1 MVGSAEF
8 FIMLRRVTVRVKL
21 IKLLLR
27 FRRRRKAR
35 GRRIWAELLFD
46 SFATRAF
53 GIRSD
58 APAHRQF
65 LYRAGPYQIDVLIES
80 AQRNRLLITG
90 QLLDVRQPEILRRV
104 RVNLWNNRKSFVTVR
119 TNDWGEFLGE
129 IEDSGELIV
138 SLKVQMREIAISI
151 RDVHH

>member
-1 MVGSAEF
+1 
-8 FIMLRRVTVRVKL
+8 MLRRGTVRVKL
-21 IKLLLR
+21 IEVLPR
-27 FRRRRKAR
+27 FRRRRN
-35 GRRIWAELLFD
+35 GCDRRIRAELLCD
-46 SFATRAF
+46 SFATMAF

-58 APAHRQF
+58 AHPHRQF
-65 LYRAGPYQIDVLIES
+65 LYRAGPYQIDVLIEP

-104 RVNLWNNRKSFVTVR
+104 RVTLWNFGKSFVTVR
-119 TNDWGEFLGE
+119 TNDWGEFLGV

-138 SLKVQMREIAISI
+138 SLKVQMREIAIAI

>member
-1 MVGSAEF
+1 MFCRGTVG
-8 FIMLRRVTVRVKL
+8 VNL
-21 IKLLLR
+21 IELLPR
-27 FRRRRKAR
+27 FRRKRN
-35 GRRIWAELLFD
+35 GWDRRIWTELLFD
-46 SFATRAF
+46 SFSTRSF
-53 GIRSD
+53 GMRSD
-58 APAHRQF
+58 AYPHRQF

-90 QLLDVRQPEILRRV
+90 QLLDVRQPENLRRV
-104 RVNLWNNRKSFVTVR
+104 RVSIWNRRKSFVTVR

-151 RDVHH
+151 RDVHP